1 MPIRVA
7 IVGPG
12 RVGKALGR
20 RMREAGVE
28 VLGFVGRS
36 EASAAEACSFL
47 GSGRPLA
54 LAELSLAHVVMFS
67 VSDPALADAVRA
79 AVAAAAPR
87 SCSLWIHTSARH
99 DLAVFEPLATKGVR
113 IGALHPV
120 APFPD
125 AATGCALLDGKPAL
139 LVADPRGRR
148 LLGALTQRLG
158 MRPLWCQPG
167 GSRELYHAACAM
179 AANGLTALRAT
190 VDATFAHSGCLSPQD
205 AAVAADALMRAALD
219 LCASR
224 GPVAALSGPVVRGDA
239 VTLRAHRAA
248 LRAVDPTIDATYAAL
263 MAACVPLARD
273 RGLAEARIAEALRAL
288 LPEVR

>member
-12 RVGKALGR
+12 RVGKAMGR
-20 RMREAGVE
+20 RMHEAGVE

-36 EASAAEACSFL
+36 EASAAEACAFI

-79 AVAAAAPR
+79 AAAAAAPR

-125 AATGCALLDGKPAL
+125 AATGCALLEGKPAL

-148 LLGALTQRLG
+148 LLAALTQRIG

-179 AANGLTALRAT
+179 AANGLTALRAM
-190 VDATFAHSGCLSPQD
+190 VDATFVHSGCLSPQD
-205 AAVAADALMRAALD
+205 TAIVADALMRAALD
-219 LCASR
+219 LCVSL

-239 VTLRAHRAA
+239 VTLRAHRASLHA
-248 LRAVDPTIDATYAAL
+248 ADPAIDATYAAL
-263 MAACVPLARD
+263 MTACVPLARA